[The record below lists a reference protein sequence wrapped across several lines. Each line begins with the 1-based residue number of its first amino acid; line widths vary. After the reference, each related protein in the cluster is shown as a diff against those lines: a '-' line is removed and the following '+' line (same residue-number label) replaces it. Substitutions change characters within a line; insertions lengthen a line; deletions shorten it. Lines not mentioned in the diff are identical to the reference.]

1 LCALTLHPL
10 DGLLFKLRWDGVEHV
25 PKTGGAL
32 LVANHVSYFDPVTF
46 VRFVWD
52 AGRIPRILVKSGL
65 FAHPIVGPVVR
76 GARQIPVERNSAAA
90 KDSLTAAAQALRD
103 GEAVCIYPE
112 GTVTRDPDWWP
123 MRSRTGVARLALSTD
138 APVIPIAQWGPQFF
152 YDKYN
157 HRFRP
162 APRKTVRTV
171 AGPAVDLS
179 AYRGQEITKDLLR
192 EVTDVIMGAVRD
204 LLAEIRNEP
213 APAEFWEPP
222 ADTTAAARAS
232 ESAAGAAEA
241 DSAQASEPAPSL
253 AETDSARNDPASGS
267 ARVNDEGS

>member
-10 DGLLFKLRWDGVEHV
+10 DGLLFKLRWGGLEHV
-25 PKTGGAL
+25 PKAGGAL

-52 AGRIPRILVKSGL
+52 AGRIPRILVKSSL

-123 MRSRTGVARLALSTD
+123 MRSRTGVARLALSAD
-138 APVIPIAQWGPQFF
+138 VPVIPIAQWGPQFF

-162 APRKTVRTV
+162 LPRKTVRTV
-171 AGPAVDLS
+171 AGPPVDLS
-179 AYRGQEITKDLLR
+179 RYRGREVTGELLR
-192 EVTDVIMGAVRD
+192 EVTDVIMGAVREQ
-204 LLAEIRNEP
+204 LADIRGE
-213 APAEFWEPP
+213 APPVEFWEPP
-222 ADTTAAARAS
+222 AEPSDSVPAAPM
-232 ESAAGAAEA
+232 
-241 DSAQASEPAPSL
+241 SEPAP
-253 AETDSARNDPASGS
+253 A
-267 ARVNDEGS
+267 NDEGS